1 MPPMISQQIVSEER
15 INQNGITLSEEH
27 LFTNINDRI
36 NNIKSEI
43 LDKTFVISLHFDNKN
58 EETNE
63 TTVET
68 KVPEENIETIENSEF
83 HKEIPNDGNFN
94 DTSTIETGIIL
105 LIKWHLLFF

>member
-1 MPPMISQQIVSEER
+1 M
-15 INQNGITLSEEH
+15 
-27 LFTNINDRI
+27 
-36 NNIKSEI
+36 
-43 LDKTFVISLHFDNKN
+43 ISLHFDNKN

-83 HKEIPNDGNFN
+83 NKEIPNDGNFN

>member
-1 MPPMISQQIVSEER
+1 M
-15 INQNGITLSEEH
+15 
-27 LFTNINDRI
+27 
-36 NNIKSEI
+36 
-43 LDKTFVISLHFDNKN
+43 ISLHFDNKN

-83 HKEIPNDGNFN
+83 HKETS